1 MEEKAL
7 GPSPLRLAT
16 SPPQGDHVLV
26 ELFSSVVDRGLC
38 GQSSPTYTDW
48 TFLTG
53 RHNLALTQVAGPQEV
68 QVWQKTNCVETTV
81 CYRFPHVL
89 ITPFLNSIF

>member
-26 ELFSSVVDRGLC
+26 DLFSSMADEGLC
-38 GQSSPTYTDW
+38 GKAPPQVMKHLHEATHCGRDSLTMYVKLWLTDP
-48 TFLTG
+48 G
-53 RHNLALTQVAGPQEV
+53 
-68 QVWQKTNCVETTV
+68 
-81 CYRFPHVL
+81 
-89 ITPFLNSIF
+89 ISIEP

>member
-26 ELFSSVVDRGLC
+26 DLFSSMADGGLC
-38 GQSSPTYTDW
+38 GQNSLTHLQKGILCSTKKEGTLTFHSS
-48 TFLTG
+48 LME
-53 RHNLALTQVAGPQEV
+53 LESIMLSEISQVV
-68 QVWQKTNCVETTV
+68 K
-81 CYRFPHVL
+81 YKYHVVSP
-89 ITPFLNSIF
+89 IRGT

>member
-26 ELFSSVVDRGLC
+26 DLFSSMVDAGLRGK
-38 GQSSPTYTDW
+38 
-48 TFLTG
+48 
-53 RHNLALTQVAGPQEV
+53 APQHYH
-68 QVWQKTNCVETTV
+68 T
-81 CYRFPHVL
+81 
-89 ITPFLNSIF
+89 